1 MLSLGWEEVRNESL
15 DDSKLY
21 IIKWAL
27 NQAYPTFV
35 SKSKLKVK
43 VAHQQFQVFVVSNS
57 GLSITNW
64 YLFSLD

>member
-1 MLSLGWEEVRNESL
+1 MLSLGWEEARNESL

-35 SKSKLKVK
+35 SKSKSKVK
-43 VAHQQFQVFVVSNS
+43 VAQ
-57 GLSITNW
+57 
-64 YLFSLD
+64 